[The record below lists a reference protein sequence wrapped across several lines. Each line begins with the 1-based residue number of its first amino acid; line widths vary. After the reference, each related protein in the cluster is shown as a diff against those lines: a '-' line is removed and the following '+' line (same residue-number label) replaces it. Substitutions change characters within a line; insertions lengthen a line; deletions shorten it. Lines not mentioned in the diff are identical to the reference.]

1 MLLGLTTQGED
12 MHRGAQGDG
21 AVVLK
26 YIGLI
31 IRLGLSM
38 ALPVLLGILAGKH
51 LDERFGTGNVFL
63 VILIILGIVTSFAN
77 LYRYVNKVSGKK

>member
-1 MLLGLTTQGED
+1 

-38 ALPVLLGILAGKH
+38 ALPVLLGILAGKKLH
-51 LDERFGTGNVFL
+51 KIAQNNYTKGIISGGSNQPAFFNLRNSLWKIHIHADKYYINKKR
-63 VILIILGIVTSFAN
+63 ILM
-77 LYRYVNKVSGKK
+77 